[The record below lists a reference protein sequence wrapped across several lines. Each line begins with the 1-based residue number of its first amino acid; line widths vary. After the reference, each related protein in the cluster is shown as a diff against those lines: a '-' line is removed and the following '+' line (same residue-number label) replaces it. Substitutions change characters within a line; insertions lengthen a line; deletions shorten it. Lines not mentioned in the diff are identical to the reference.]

1 MAFYKLQKL
10 ILYSLILLKKQNMKI
25 KNNIINFWKPILI
38 SLFILYGSTS
48 SGENLNKIFSL
59 NFPYMD
65 KVIHMLMY
73 FILSIT
79 ILASLIRTG
88 KRKKYYHMLITFV
101 WVISYGMLMEVL
113 QFYLTQTRSAEFLDI
128 LANTTGCIFAFLL
141 YTYIKKSRWQKI
153 L

>member
-1 MAFYKLQKL
+1 
-10 ILYSLILLKKQNMKI
+10 
-25 KNNIINFWKPILI
+25 
-38 SLFILYGSTS
+38 
-48 SGENLNKIFSL
+48 
-59 NFPYMD
+59 
-65 KVIHMLMY
+65 MLMY

-113 QFYLTQTRSAEFLDI
+113 QFYLTQTRSAELLDI